1 MNTTITEETGTAPQ
15 AKLRMDPRR
24 LIALVAAAIIVG
36 ALATVDG
43 LVAVVIAAL
52 LAAVYSAVRW
62 RGPRRLRR
70 VAIATT
76 GIVSLSG
83 IIAALAL
90 PVYAQRT
97 APLIVNLSPEQP
109 GSTGLP
115 LGVTR
120 PSFEVLGYVASDYED
135 SSTGVDTDVSRVTA
149 LAPTGSV
156 PHPA

>member
-1 MNTTITEETGTAPQ
+1 MNIQTPPAETEADENRVDGTGTDR
-15 AKLRMDPRR
+15 RMDPRR
-24 LIALVAAAIIVG
+24 LIAFVAAAIIVG

-90 PVYAQRT
+90 PVFAQRT

-115 LGVTR
+115 IGVIR
-120 PSFEVLGYVASDYED
+120 PSFDAAPASWGYSASP
-135 SSTGVDTDVSRVTA
+135 GC
-149 LAPTGSV
+149 
-156 PHPA
+156 